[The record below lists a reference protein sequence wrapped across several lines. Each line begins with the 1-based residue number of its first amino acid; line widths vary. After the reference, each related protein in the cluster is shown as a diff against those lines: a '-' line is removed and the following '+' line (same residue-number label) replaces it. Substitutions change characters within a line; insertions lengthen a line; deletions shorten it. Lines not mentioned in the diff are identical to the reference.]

1 MHVMGPGGSS
11 RCCQISIMA
20 STVLVVVVVVV
31 IILILLILIIFCH
44 CDLILTSLGLVS
56 RSRWLLYLQKSK
68 RNSQISAILEDALG
82 CLGMLERFLRD
93 S

>member
-31 IILILLILIIFCH
+31 VILILVIFCH

-82 CLGMLERFLRD
+82 CLGMLERFLRVL
-93 S
+93 